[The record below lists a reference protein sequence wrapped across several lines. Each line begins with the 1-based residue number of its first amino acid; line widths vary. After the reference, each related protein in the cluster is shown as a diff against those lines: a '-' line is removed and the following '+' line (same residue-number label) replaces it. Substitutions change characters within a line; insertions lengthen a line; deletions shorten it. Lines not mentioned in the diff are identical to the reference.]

1 MLCNLQDKS
10 ECALFTERF
19 PRLVRPV
26 QEAMAK
32 GRASRKEPD
41 AWDTACQITNTVLE
55 VAKVSLEARQMGI
68 DVCTQAES
76 TQIVS
81 HGGLVAR
88 LT

>member
-1 MLCNLQDKS
+1 
-10 ECALFTERF
+10 
-19 PRLVRPV
+19 
-26 QEAMAK
+26 MAK

-55 VAKVSLEARQMGI
+55 VAKVSLEARRMQLC
-68 DVCTQAES
+68 DCTKVEG

-81 HGGLVAR
+81 HDGLVAT